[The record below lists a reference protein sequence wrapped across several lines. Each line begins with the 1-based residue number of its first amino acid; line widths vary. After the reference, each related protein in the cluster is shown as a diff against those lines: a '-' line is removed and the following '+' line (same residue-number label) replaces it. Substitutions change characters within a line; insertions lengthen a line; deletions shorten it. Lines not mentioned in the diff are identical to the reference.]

1 MKYLLR
7 LLAVFI
13 MAGSSYAQSK
23 LPACPSSDYF
33 HNCFGTYTFAG
44 GDKYVGEFKDGKR
57 NGQGAYTSANGNK
70 FYVGEWKDNKPN
82 GQGATTIANG
92 DKYVGEFKDGKP
104 NGQGTRTY
112 ADGDKYVGE
121 FKDDRRN
128 GQGTHTFASGNKY
141 VGEWK
146 DSKRNGQ
153 GTEYASNGSIT
164 NQGIW
169 TDGSFFRS
177 APAQQGTVPNQ
188 EIERFRAE
196 ADEAKRRL
204 VEAEERMPTN

>member
-7 LLAVFI
+7 LLAVLI

-82 GQGATTIANG
+82 GQGATTIAN
-92 DKYVGEFKDGKP
+92 
-104 NGQGTRTY
+104 
-112 ADGDKYVGE
+112 GDKYVGE